1 MEWFANE
8 KLSII
13 DKIQKFES
21 FDSSIRLI
29 SKLFKNF
36 SSVGR
41 AIKPNNLRF
50 NLPCVKRNAKNQAL
64 NCN

>member
-13 DKIQKFES
+13 DKIQKFER

-29 SKLFKNF
+29 SKLFKIF
-36 SSVGR
+36 HLLVE
-41 AIKPNNLRF
+41 
-50 NLPCVKRNAKNQAL
+50 Q
-64 NCN
+64 